1 MSCYYHATHV
11 FEEKEVI
18 PIGRPFKNTQI
29 LLLNEQGEPVKDG
42 ETGEICI
49 HGTCLTHGYYNNPE
63 KQRKSLHRIR

>member
-42 ETGEICI
+42 ETGRFVFTELASHMVITTI
-49 HGTCLTHGYYNNPE
+49 RK